1 MKFHYKAQLAAALIA
16 AAFAG
21 TALAGPVLYTT
32 ETTDITSTPGANVA
46 GQVLAGTQVEEL
58 ERMSGKARVRI
69 RGWSRV
75 ADPTH
80 ISAEPGK
87 PVIEAAFASSRTV
100 KLDPSAGTAKILGAT
115 WQPLKA
121 GLTLRNSPLTAPVS
135 PLRPKPRRI
144 PSAAPATRRLAPQA
158 RPRAAGTRSSRR
170 AERPVTKTLRMS
182 SSSAISRTA
191 PGSNAPP
198 VRLKPRV

>member
-58 ERMSGKARVRI
+58 ERVSGKARVRI

-115 WQPLKA
+115 WNVATAEGWVDSSKLTADGA
-121 GLTLRNSPLTAPVS
+121 GLTAQAHGERTA
-135 PLRPKPRRI
+135 
-144 PSAAPATRRLAPQA
+144 
-158 RPRAAGTRSSRR
+158 
-170 AERPVTKTLRMS
+170 
-182 SSSAISRTA
+182 SSAGHS
-191 PGSNAPP
+191 
-198 VRLKPRV
+198 PRIH